1 MAGDNGSVAT
11 TPTRPHTATSGTH
24 ASTHSRR
31 LILQRHTALFGACL
45 HLLMKLLADLLS
57 LLGRLRRAHFGAMVG
72 SFLGRHKL
80 ATVDLFL
87 LLRLSLFFGGLR
99 VSG

>member
-1 MAGDNGSVAT
+1 MAGENGSVAA
-11 TPTRPHTATSGTH
+11 TPTRPHTATARTH
-24 ASTHSRR
+24 STTHSRR
-31 LILQRHTALFGACL
+31 LIRQCHASLFGARL

-57 LLGRLRRAHFGAMVG
+57 LLSRLRRAHFGAMVG